1 MLLTGTHDFMM
12 VTIIL
17 SLQFLEDAKS
27 IQILGS
33 VLAVLFHHTAP
44 VPSVGPQ
51 VSSSQL
57 PGAETSPAS
66 YNKTSVHK
74 EELPTSVSLNKHWKK
89 RCNSYISRKKKIII
103 CAGLYF

>member
-1 MLLTGTHDFMM
+1 MQK
-12 VTIIL
+12 V
-17 SLQFLEDAKS
+17 
-27 IQILGS
+27 QIPGS

-89 RCNSYISRKKKIII
+89 RCNSFKHIQEEKNHYLCRIIFLI
-103 CAGLYF
+103 NE

>member
-1 MLLTGTHDFMM
+1 MQKG
-12 VTIIL
+12 
-17 SLQFLEDAKS
+17 
-27 IQILGS
+27 QILGS
-33 VLAVLFHHTAP
+33 VLAVLSHHTAP

-74 EELPTSVSLNKHWKK
+74 EELPTSVSLNKHWKI
-89 RCNSYISRKKKIII
+89 RCNSFKHVQEGKNYYLCRIIFLI
-103 CAGLYF
+103 NE

>member
-1 MLLTGTHDFMM
+1 MQKG
-12 VTIIL
+12 
-17 SLQFLEDAKS
+17 
-27 IQILGS
+27 QILGS

-66 YNKTSVHK
+66 YNKTSVLK
-74 EELPTSVSLNKHWKK
+74 EELPTSVSLNKQLENKMQQLQTNPGRKK
-89 RCNSYISRKKKIII
+89 SLSVQDYISDQ
-103 CAGLYF
+103 